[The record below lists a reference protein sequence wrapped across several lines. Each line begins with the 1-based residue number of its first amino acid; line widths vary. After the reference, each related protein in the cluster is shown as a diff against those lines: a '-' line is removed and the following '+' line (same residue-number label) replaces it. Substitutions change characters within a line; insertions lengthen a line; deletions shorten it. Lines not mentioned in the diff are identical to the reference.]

1 MKKTIRLCLLFAT
14 LLLPVL
20 LTRAQAQSTPAS
32 QPRYKDLVAENSNA
46 DVDIKVVGDF
56 LNSLVSGDLEK
67 AKSLLTEKFK
77 GYGPAPADSSTA
89 EETINSWKGNYIT
102 QSNRKVD
109 FLPATFMVLSGNLKG
124 EWVSVWGTYS
134 FAQDGK
140 NLSFPFQYTA
150 RVTDGKIDTDRVYYD
165 RLYIFQTLG
174 YKVTPPEK
182 EKK

>member
-1 MKKTIRLCLLFAT
+1 MKKIIISSLFFAT
-14 LLLPVL
+14 LLLTLFSTKVCGQDI
-20 LTRAQAQSTPAS
+20 QAVQS
-32 QPRYKDLVAENSNA
+32 RYKDLVVENSNA
-46 DVDIKVVGDF
+46 DADIKVVGDF

-67 AKSLLTEKFK
+67 AKSLLTENFK
-77 GYGPAPADSSTA
+77 GYGPAPADSNTA
-89 EETINSWKGNYIT
+89 EQTLSSWKENYIS

-134 FAQDGK
+134 FTQDGK

-150 RVTDGKIDTDRVYYD
+150 RVTGGKIDTDRVYYD

-174 YKVTPPEK
+174 YKLTPPEK
-182 EKK
+182 GIK